1 MLMATTIFTALVA
14 DKVFTTVGPLAFV
27 HAFMFG
33 YETCRDGEPVYGSQ
47 SFFTVQ
53 TAIGV
58 LVIINELTFVA
69 DGSDHFN
76 L

>member
-33 YETCRDGEPVYGSQ
+33 YEACRYSEPVYGGQ
-47 SFFTVQ
+47 PFFTVQ

-58 LVIINELTFVA
+58 LVAGYMRTFKTR
-69 DGSDHFN
+69 
-76 L
+76 